1 MKGLSVGKNGRINE
15 SEKGER
21 KTKSWKRKKGSGDGG
36 ERDSKTELRGERAE
50 QQARGAA
57 SHSLGTSV
65 PRRVHRGHPGA
76 LHQPPTQHRP

>member
-1 MKGLSVGKNGRINE
+1 MR
-15 SEKGER
+15 
-21 KTKSWKRKKGSGDGG
+21 G

-50 QQARGAA
+50 QQARGGAA

-76 LHQPPTQHRP
+76 EHQPPTQHQP